1 MQALRLLWYEK
12 ERSAAKLTET
22 LHNKV
27 RLAAFQRNFIKFL
40 IVH

>member
-12 ERSAAKLTET
+12 EKSAAKLRET
-22 LHNKV
+22 LHKV